1 MMIMKL
7 KTLNFD
13 TVVIGCGVAGMTAA
27 LYLKRA
33 NVRVCI
39 IEKNAPGGQLNKI
52 TEIENYPGFKSIDGP
67 TFAFNI
73 FNQIRSLDITYKYL
87 NVLEIISK
95 DDYKIVKTNKEEINC
110 KNVVIETGRI
120 SRELGLSNEKKL
132 LSNGVSYCAI
142 CDGTL
147 YKDKIVCVVG
157 GGNSALES
165 AMYLSYICSKVYLI
179 HRNDEYRAEGIL
191 VDKLLQKSNIE
202 CIKNARITELK
213 ETNDKL
219 SSVVINNDKEIIC
232 DGIFIEIGNVPVP
245 IKCDGL
251 KLDDNY
257 IVVDSSMKTSVDGVY
272 ACGDIIKKEV
282 YQISTAV
289 GEGTMAAVSIIRS

>member
-1 MMIMKL
+1 ML
-7 KTLNFD
+7 L
-13 TVVIGCGVAGMTAA
+13 
-27 LYLKRA
+27 LQ
-33 NVRVCI
+33 RV
-39 IEKNAPGGQLNKI
+39 E
-52 TEIENYPGFKSIDGP
+52 F
-67 TFAFNI
+67 
-73 FNQIRSLDITYKYL
+73 
-87 NVLEIISK
+87 
-95 DDYKIVKTNKEEINC
+95 
-110 KNVVIETGRI
+110 
-120 SRELGLSNEKKL
+120 LGLSNEKKL

-257 IVVDSSMKTSVDGVY
+257 IVVDSNMKTSVDGVY

>member
-1 MMIMKL
+1 MK
-7 KTLNFD
+7 KYD
-13 TVVIGCGVAGMTAA
+13 VVIIGSGIAGMSAA
-27 LYLKRA
+27 IYLKR
-33 NVRVCI
+33 NNKSVLV
-39 IEKNAPGGQLNKI
+39 IENDTPGGQLNRSSL
-52 TEIENYPGFKSIDGP
+52 IENYPGYVSISGP
-67 TFAFNI
+67 DLACNI
-73 FNQIRSLDITYKYL
+73 YNQVSNLNIDYYFGDIKKISFDKNTIYTDEEVIYKYL
-87 NVLEIISK
+87 IIA
-95 DDYKIVKTNKEEINC
+95 
-110 KNVVIETGRI
+110 TGR
-120 SRELGLSNEKKL
+120 SPRKL
-132 LSNGVSYCAI
+132 DILNDYIGNGVSYCAI

>member
-1 MMIMKL
+1 MKL

-95 DDYKIVKTNKEEINC
+95 DDYKIVKTNKEEITC
-110 KNVVIETGRI
+110 KNVVIATGRI
-120 SRELGLSNEKKL
+120 SRELGLSNEK
-132 LSNGVSYCAI
+132 
-142 CDGTL
+142 
-147 YKDKIVCVVG
+147 
-157 GGNSALES
+157 
-165 AMYLSYICSKVYLI
+165 
-179 HRNDEYRAEGIL
+179 
-191 VDKLLQKSNIE
+191 
-202 CIKNARITELK
+202 
-213 ETNDKL
+213 
-219 SSVVINNDKEIIC
+219 
-232 DGIFIEIGNVPVP
+232 
-245 IKCDGL
+245 
-251 KLDDNY
+251 
-257 IVVDSSMKTSVDGVY
+257 
-272 ACGDIIKKEV
+272 
-282 YQISTAV
+282 
-289 GEGTMAAVSIIRS
+289 